1 MRLGRG
7 RGRRGR
13 EGGKRFRWVEEGRVC
28 MMRAVRRF
36 NAV

>member
-7 RGRRGR
+7 KGRGGWEVGRG
-13 EGGKRFRWVEEGRVC
+13 FRWVEEGRRC

-36 NAV
+36 NTV